1 LPGSVAT
8 SIRAAP
14 TAGAGRGRV
23 GDDVIYREIYDAII
37 DHRLPPGTALPEDT
51 LASAFGV
58 SRTVVRKAIIRLA
71 HDRLVELRPN
81 RGAAVARP
89 TVKEARELF
98 EARRMVEPTLITMTI
113 ESIEDVQLQELRRS
127 VDEERTAFT
136 RGDRRTLIR
145 LSGDFHRRL
154 AQIAGNDVLSD
165 FLGELISRTSLVIA
179 LYELPGIWPCSLD
192 EHLRLL
198 ELVARRD
205 EGAAAALMREHLDHC
220 EQQLDLI
227 GKSRTV
233 DLRALFSHVQA
244 TPSRRKT
251 S

>member
-1 LPGSVAT
+1 MES
-8 SIRAAP
+8 SAAP
-14 TAGAGRGRV
+14 PARGRTARGRV

-71 HDRLVELRPN
+71 HERLVELRPN
-81 RGAAVARP
+81 RGAAVERP

-98 EARRMVEPTLITMTI
+98 EARRMVEPSLITMTI
-113 ESIEDVQLQELRRS
+113 GVIDDVQLQELRGS
-127 VDEERTAFT
+127 VDEERAAYT

-154 AQIAGNDVLSD
+154 AEIAGNEVLSD
-165 FLGELISRTSLVIA
+165 LLGELISRTSLVIA

-205 EGAAAALMREHLDHC
+205 EDAAAALMHEHLDHC
-220 EQQLDLI
+220 EQQLDLS
-227 GKSRTV
+227 GKSKTV
-233 DLRALFSHVQA
+233 DLRALFAHVQA
-244 TPSRRKT
+244 MALQRKAC
-251 S
+251 